1 MPQQQAHQQ
10 QQQQQAGQSQQQAQ
24 ATQQQAGQAQPATQL
39 AATSGL
45 LVPVLMPLETLQ
57 QLLSLVQQRQ
67 AFAVP
72 STTPALPGAGSTLHV
87 ALPAA
92 PAPPA
97 VAAATGQQPD
107 LESMT
112 DLQRAQLLASLSDH
126 AAQQQYKPGGGNL
139 AVRLRGGA
147 TARRALHITLQ

>member
-39 AATSGL
+39 AATSGV
-45 LVPVLMPLETLQ
+45 LVTMPLETLQ
-57 QLLSLVQQRQ
+57 QLLRLVQQRQ